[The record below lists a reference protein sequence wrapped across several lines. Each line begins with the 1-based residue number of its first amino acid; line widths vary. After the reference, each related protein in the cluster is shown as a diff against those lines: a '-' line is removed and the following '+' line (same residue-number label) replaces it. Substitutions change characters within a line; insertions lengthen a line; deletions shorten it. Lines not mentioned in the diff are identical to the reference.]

1 MNSMATRGRVVLSAA
16 LVVLA
21 ACSNGSQ
28 SGPVNPT
35 PGGPATGGGSGGY
48 TNASGGASSVVV
60 ASGGAAAVGAGGNGG
75 RTSTGGAGA
84 GGVIASG
91 GAGGGATVA
100 SGGVAAPSTSG
111 GAGGGATPAMGS
123 GGASAGKGGAPGS
136 GGAASTGGTTG
147 AGYVVAMVQ
156 SSKAQATD
164 IDQAEIRTLVS
175 DAIEKAGGLDFIKTG
190 QTVVLKPNLLVST
203 SDGFSTLLPVQVN
216 GITTDWRVA
225 KAVAELVRAK
235 VGPSGKILV
244 MEGSTESTTQA
255 FSRLGYT
262 AANFGTDVDEF
273 IALEGT
279 SCSDRTTTGL
289 LQKSSAG
296 GKQFWINKR
305 YVEADVV
312 ISLPVM
318 KTHIQAGI
326 TGACKNLGIGSTPAS
341 QYAKNGC
348 GRDQRTLIPHS
359 PVEPLSQFIAD
370 YYSLRPADFVL
381 MDALQGVQHGPLP
394 AWGGGTYAKDTM
406 NMRLILASRNAV
418 ALDTVESAVMDC
430 NAKNVPHLTKL
441 EALGLGT
448 TDLSKIS
455 VVGKPISD
463 VKKTF
468 AGPSFACPG
477 T

>member
-1 MNSMATRGRVVLSAA
+1 METGGTGARVTGTQTLASGGSAGAT
-16 LVVLA
+16 
-21 ACSNGSQ
+21 
-28 SGPVNPT
+28 
-35 PGGPATGGGSGGY
+35 ATASGGSGG
-48 TNASGGASSVVV
+48 
-60 ASGGAAAVGAGGNGG
+60 AA
-75 RTSTGGAGA
+75 
-84 GGVIASG
+84 VIASG
-91 GAGGGATVA
+91 GTGG
-100 SGGVAAPSTSG
+100 STT
-111 GAGGGATPAMGS
+111 AVMGS
-123 GGASAGKGGAPGS
+123 GGAGKGGASAVAGTT
-136 GGAASTGGTTG
+136 ATGGTPA
-147 AGYVVAMVQ
+147 AGYLVAVVQ
-156 SSKAQATD
+156 SSKAEAKE

-175 DAIEKAGGLDFIKTG
+175 DAIDKAGGLDFIQTG

-203 SDGFSTLLPVQVN
+203 SDGFQTLLPVQVN
-216 GITTDWRVA
+216 GITADWRVA

-262 AANFGTDVDEF
+262 TANFGTDVDEF

-279 SCSDRTTTGL
+279 SCSDRATTGL
-289 LQKSSAG
+289 VQRPAAA

-305 YVEADVV
+305 YLEADVI

-370 YYSLRPADFVL
+370 YFSLRPADFVL

-394 AWGGGTYAKDTM
+394 AWGGGNYAKDTM

-418 ALDTVESAVMDC
+418 ALDTVETAIMDC
-430 NAKNVPHLTKL
+430 NPKKVPHLTKL

-448 TDLSKIS
+448 TDLAKIS
-455 VVGKPISD
+455 VVGKQISD

-477 T
+477 R